1 MSRMLVVAALLL
13 LVGLAI
19 PLGRL
24 TAAPELTAAEK
35 VSPFALAAT
44 EDGATASFFVVLTEK
59 ANLNGARTLDTKE
72 AKGAFVYNALYDVA
86 EQSQAPLRAALDTWK
101 DVTFNYASTDSV
113 DVLPTPTAS

>member
-1 MSRMLVVAALLL
+1 MSRTLVVAALLL

-44 EDGATASFFVVLTEK
+44 DAGSA
-59 ANLNGARTLDTKE
+59 
-72 AKGAFVYNALYDVA
+72 A
-86 EQSQAPLRAALDTWK
+86 EQ
-101 DVTFNYASTDSV
+101 
-113 DVLPTPTAS
+113 